1 MPNWTWNKIT
11 CKKSLGDRLIEKT
24 DEGYKFDFNKII
36 PMPKSLKLTA
46 GSIEEKSV
54 ASYYL
59 SLSETEQ
66 KELQNKLKEKELFF
80 METIGIN
87 IKEILMIILIILIS

>member
-11 CKKSLGDRLIEKT
+11 CKKSLGDKLIEKT
-24 DEGYKFDFNKII
+24 DDGYKFDFNKIV
-36 PMPKSLKLTA
+36 PMPNSLKLTA

-59 SLSETEQ
+59 SLSENLQ
-66 KELQNKLKEKELFF
+66 KELQNNLKKKELTFY
-80 METIGIN
+80 GN
-87 IKEILMIILIILIS
+87 YWDKYKR

>member
-11 CKKSLGDRLIEKT
+11 CKKSLGDKLIEKT
-24 DEGYKFDFNKII
+24 EDGYKFDFNKII
-36 PMPKSLKLTA
+36 PMPSSLKLTA

-59 SLSETEQ
+59 SLNELEQ
-66 KELQNKLKEKELFF
+66 KEIQN
-80 METIGIN
+80 N
-87 IKEILMIILIILIS
+87 